1 MIDDG
6 IIKILVELVDHGN
19 NSIRVNC
26 MWALMNS
33 AFQADQETK
42 QTIISSNYSKRLI
55 NPFFPILYF
64 KTGDRAQ

>member
-1 MIDDG
+1 MIEDG

-26 MWALMNS
+26 LWALMNT

-42 QTIISSNYSKRLI
+42 QTIISSNNFKKLI
-55 NPFFPILYF
+55 NAFFCVNF
-64 KTGDRAQ
+64 VHNFT